1 MSHPLVSHL
10 RFARSEFK
18 RGLSS
23 LPDEDAQRRMLPMNS
38 ISWMIGHLSWQEQLY
53 WLDRAQGKVLLP
65 HLNED
70 FAYHG
75 PAITPTLDETWAA
88 WERITV
94 AADIWLDLLESDSII
109 APLAEDYSSVGTYMY
124 RTIYHYWYHLGEA
137 MAVRQLLGHSGL
149 SEFVGDIDAEAPYR
163 PA

>member
-94 AADIWLDLLESDSII
+94 AADI
-109 APLAEDYSSVGTYMY
+109 
-124 RTIYHYWYHLGEA
+124 
-137 MAVRQLLGHSGL
+137 
-149 SEFVGDIDAEAPYR
+149 
-163 PA
+163 